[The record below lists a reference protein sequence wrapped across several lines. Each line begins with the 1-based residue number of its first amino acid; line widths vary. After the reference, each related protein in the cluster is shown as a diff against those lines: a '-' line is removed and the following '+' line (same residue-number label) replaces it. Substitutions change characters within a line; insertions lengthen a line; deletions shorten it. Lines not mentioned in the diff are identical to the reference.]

1 MSQIK
6 LHLQSFNSGELSETM
21 ASRFG
26 VEKVATGCRQLRNML
41 PHVHGPAEKRPGMQW
56 LGAAHNPAIAPRLL
70 EFNFSATTRFIIEFG
85 VGVFRIWNVAT
96 AALQTTLAT
105 VAHPYAQAEWWEVQA
120 RQVNDVV
127 YLTHPN
133 HHPRR
138 LTRRANNDWV
148 CELMPLTYPPL
159 LDDYVVPEPVAPTIT
174 TLLEAPLEMAP
185 EWTLPARPEDPIPF
199 FESDPSG
206 VADAPWFEL
215 EYTTWGSEFPSIA
228 GGVNPTLNL
237 QVVNSADEWVNA
249 GAVTISLTSTPA
261 FKMQYAFQ
269 PAATTT
275 SVLIRRRTWNGSSW
289 GSWSTITTVVL
300 TLPSGS
306 TAATMPTLTF
316 RLVIGPENIAGSNA
330 HRITVTPITTARG
343 SLFDPSLIDPGVL
356 RLSVR
361 QQLPVSYDFSR
372 TWNLPGSFPAQQQ
385 ARWQVFTG
393 TSWAT
398 VQQQIIAVGLS
409 DSQSCR
415 LRRSGGNLIF
425 ERIGTGG
432 VYAQLGSI
440 ACAIDTDWQMRLFV
454 PVTSINGTV
463 SFIGGNTGRFE
474 GASPDL
480 DEFTVP
486 LSRTFSG
493 TGADAGTGGVTVP
506 AGKWQF
512 RAEVFNEAEVPAG
525 ARIRLQRRTSGT
537 WANILTWDVLDGGGV
552 FEYDGSRPATEFAAN
567 TLVRVLYES
576 TTGVRVAG
584 VAQIERVTLAAAAEI
599 TLKCNAVNGNN
610 RTLTASA
617 ALFQAGHVGSF
628 WQIAHRRDRS
638 FVQLV
643 GVVGVFPA
651 SKRESKAIRIVG
663 AWDFFS
669 YGTWRGDV
677 HLERRPLGGAWSI
690 VRTWSGNKDR
700 NIIANGVVDSDAE
713 YRIRLASGFRGFAA
727 SGADVPRFVLEAA
740 DSRTY
745 GLVRVTGF
753 TSATQVTVDIVRPL
767 ESRDATAS
775 WAEGAWSG
783 VRGYP
788 AAVGIHEGRL
798 WFGGSTHQP
807 SGLWASVSNDFENFR
822 RGTTDDASIMVS
834 LAAETGS
841 QIQWLSSSDDA
852 LMIGTGGEEWTIR
865 SNFEGQPITPSNI
878 KAGRRGAYS
887 SARLPARVTQDSAL
901 FVQRNERKIRQANY
915 SSTDGQFTAS
925 DMTVLSPHLFLSG
938 IKQMALTQSPWNVAW
953 VVLGNGKLAAMTFE
967 REQNVFA
974 WSLHETAGNVRSVAV
989 AVGVTSDQVWL
1000 SVERNGVASIERLDP
1015 AAVEREVSNW
1025 KRLIYC
1031 DAAVV
1036 RTGPATTFTAA
1047 HLANRQ
1053 VVGLADGVAF
1063 VATANGSG
1071 QITFPASKTDVVM
1084 GLAYE
1089 AKIQPMKIELPMRDG
1104 TSQAR
1109 RVKVARVGA
1118 EVIES
1123 FLGPK
1128 VADGDDGVFDSLPI
1142 ETPSPAGPWSG
1153 MAETAIEGRT
1163 DDAVNVVV
1171 KDSTPFPFMLGGL
1184 VLKLDVYGD

>member
-6 LHLQSFNSGELSETM
+6 FHLQSFNSGELSETM

-159 LDDYVVPEPVAPTIT
+159 LDEYVTPDLGQPVIT
-174 TLLEAPLEMAP
+174 PLLESRLEMAP
-185 EWTLPARPEDPIPF
+185 EFEVQPLPDNPIPSMQS
-199 FESDPSG
+199 EPSG
-206 VADAPWFEL
+206 VTDSPWFQVNWNWPSAVTAP
-215 EYTTWGSEFPSIA
+215 TT
-228 GGVNPTLNL
+228 TLTL
-237 QVVNSADEWVNA
+237 QVVNTAGDWVDA
-249 GAVTISLTSTPA
+249 GVVPISTTSTPPPA
-261 FKMQYAFQ
+261 YQFAFQ
-269 PAATTT
+269 PAGTNT
-275 SVLIRRRTWNGSSW
+275 SVLVRRREWTGSTWSSW
-289 GSWSTITTVVL
+289 VTAATVVL

-306 TAATMPTLTF
+306 TAATMPALLLRFVAGPLTRSTF
-316 RLVIGPENIAGSNA
+316 QLLNGLLVE
-330 HRITVTPITTARG
+330 PITAATGPLAEVGAGGFGYLGLNLKYEAPISGDLIFTWSMPSTVPTGRTMILQYLNG
-343 SLFDPSLIDPGVL
+343 STWTNLVTFTLAASMTT
-356 RLSVR
+356 
-361 QQLPVSYDFSR
+361 R
-372 TWNLPGSFPAQQQ
+372 TF
-385 ARWQVFTG
+385 
-393 TSWAT
+393 
-398 VQQQIIAVGLS
+398 
-409 DSQSCR
+409 R
-415 LRRSGGNLIF
+415 LRRSSTNLLL
-425 ERIGTGG
+425 EEKGATEYTTATTVANTNNGPWR
-432 VYAQLGSI
+432 L
-440 ACAIDTDWQMRLFV
+440 RLFTASAPIAGTV
-454 PVTSINGTV
+454 TV
-463 SFIGGNTGRFE
+463 SFSLPNFAQWHTPWSFPSIVRAIERTPSATG
-474 GASPDL
+474 D
-480 DEFTVP
+480 
-486 LSRTFSG
+486 
-493 TGADAGTGGVTVP
+493 TGSGGVTVQ
-506 AGKWQF
+506 AGWTWRLF
-512 RAEVFNEAEVPAG
+512 VDIPIESEIPAG
-525 ARIRLQRRTSGT
+525 ARLRLQARRASTDWRTLNTYDLTSLEGLSIEEDGRVFGQNEFVRAIYDSTGGLAMAGT
-537 WANILTWDVLDGGGV
+537 A
-552 FEYDGSRPATEFAAN
+552 F
-567 TLVRVLYES
+567 
-576 TTGVRVAG
+576 
-584 VAQIERVTLAAAAEI
+584 IERVVIPAPSEVTLQ
-599 TLKCNAVNGNN
+599 VNGTSGNG
-610 RTLTASA
+610 RTMTASA

-628 WQIAHRRDRS
+628 WQIAHRRDLA
-638 FVQLV
+638 FTELV

-651 SKRESKAIRIVG
+651 GRLTSKPLRIFG
-663 AWDFFS
+663 SWDLFS
-669 YGTWRGDV
+669 YGTWKGTV
-677 HLERRPLGGAWSI
+677 FLERKVSGGWQV
-690 VRTWSGNKDR
+690 VRSWSGNKDR
-700 NIIANGVVDSDAE
+700 NIIANGLIDTDAE
-713 YRIRLASGFRGFAA
+713 YRIRLATGFRGFAA

-745 GLVRVTGF
+745 GLVKVTGF
-753 TSATQVTVDIVRPL
+753 TSATQVTVDIVRSL
-767 ESRDATAS
+767 ASRDATS
-775 WAEGAWSG
+775 LWAEGAWSG

-915 SSTDGQFTAS
+915 SATDGQFTAS

-974 WSLHETAGNVRSVAV
+974 WSLHETAGLVRSVAV

-1000 SVERNGVASIERLDP
+1000 SVERNGVASIERFDP

-1036 RTGPATTFTAA
+1036 RTGPGTAFTAE

-1053 VVGLADGVAF
+1053 VVGLADGVPF
-1063 VATANGSG
+1063 VQTADSSG
-1071 QITFPASKTDVVM
+1071 QITFPSNRTDVVM
-1084 GLAYE
+1084 GLAFE
-1089 AKIQPMKIELPMRDG
+1089 AKIQPMRLELPMRDG

-1171 KDSTPFPFMLGGL
+1171 KDSAPFPFMLGGL